1 MTDQS
6 SDDVSATTRV
16 AATRKGVHDRLDSI
30 GPVAPVEFRSRR
42 TLGLRVEA
50 VRQLR
55 RRRTQVAALLVLILP
70 PIIAIAFSLSSDD
83 PSTAGGDQGGRQT
96 SALYGLATAGGAN
109 FALFTEFAAGS
120 FLLTVLVAL
129 FCGDTVAGEAGWASL
144 RYLLVIPVRRS
155 HLLRQKL
162 FIGLASS
169 AIVLILLPVWAYVI
183 GGLFFGWGPAQSPLG
198 GDFTG
203 SETLQRLAIV
213 VGYTLIQ
220 SMVVAGFAFL
230 LSVLT
235 DAPLGAVGGATML
248 VILSNILDSI
258 SALDP
263 YRQFLPTHYQFAW
276 LDALGPNVIWEDM
289 ARGVG
294 ISLIY
299 SSVLFGAAWWWFHR
313 KDIVS

>member
-1 MTDQS
+1 MSDEQS
-6 SDDVSATTRV
+6 AGRV
-16 AATRKGVHDRLDSI
+16 AATRKGVHDRLDGL
-30 GPVAPVEFRSRR
+30 GPVQPVDLRPRR
-42 TLGLRVEA
+42 TLGLRVET

-55 RRRTQVAALLVLILP
+55 RRRTQVAALLLVILP
-70 PIIAIAFSLSSDD
+70 PIIAIAFSLSSND
-83 PSTAGGDQGGRQT
+83 PSTAGGSDSGGGRQS
-96 SALYGLATAGGAN
+96 SALYSLATAGGAN

-129 FCGDTVAGEAGWASL
+129 FCGDTVASEAGWASL

-162 FIGLASS
+162 IVGLASS
-169 AIVLILLPVWAYVI
+169 AVVLILLPVWAYVV
-183 GGLFFGWGPAQSPLG
+183 GGLFFGWGPARSPLG
-198 GDFTG
+198 GEFT
-203 SETLQRLAIV
+203 SVETLQRLAIV

-220 SMVVAGFAFL
+220 SLVVAGFAFL
-230 LSVLT
+230 LSVVT

-276 LDALGPNVIWEDM
+276 LDALNPSVVWEDM

-299 SSVLFGAAWWWFHR
+299 AAILFGASWWWFGR